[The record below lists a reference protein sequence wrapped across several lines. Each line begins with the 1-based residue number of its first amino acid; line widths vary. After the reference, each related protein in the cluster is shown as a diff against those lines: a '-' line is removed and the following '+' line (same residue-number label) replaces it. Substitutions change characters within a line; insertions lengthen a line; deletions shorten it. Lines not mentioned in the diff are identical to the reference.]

1 MFSGEGD
8 DGDDQ
13 DAAGDAA
20 PDDNAAALAVTD
32 VVRAGAD
39 DRSAFGRERFL
50 KWHIAGGGDGVML
63 GVAVAVAETDGDHA
77 NDVDEGVAFAD
88 VDNDDDADDDAD
100 DADDDGDDDDDV
112 AGDNGDR

>member
-13 DAAGDAA
+13 DAAGDVA

-50 KWHIAGGGDGVML
+50 K
-63 GVAVAVAETDGDHA
+63 
-77 NDVDEGVAFAD
+77 
-88 VDNDDDADDDAD
+88 
-100 DADDDGDDDDDV
+100 
-112 AGDNGDR
+112 